1 MKIIIL
7 SFLVCLSFS
16 CKHKPDSDF
25 IDNGIEQETTKG
37 AEEDTATV
45 NVVPENTEDFSVKF
59 KSLEIKQFGK
69 KFFKDFIL
77 NSHDDGEKDD
87 KFYQDIERDFEIVG
101 DKTFFCTTLVI
112 QNNTPNKITSFK
124 LTYFLKAIYADGK
137 TEYWPYGDKT
147 SEENMLDDDYSNGFY
162 SVKQKDIWSPNE
174 IREYYI
180 SSYEGGIFNVPG
192 RSISK
197 KAFER
202 TPTNF
207 TLMIKYKGISVDGE
221 YTQIFSY
228 DILDSWKEY
237 QTKLGLR

>member
-1 MKIIIL
+1 MKKIIL

-16 CKHKPDSDF
+16 CKHKPDANT
-25 IDNGIEQETTKG
+25 IDHGVEK
-37 AEEDTATV
+37 DTATV
-45 NVVPENTEDFSVKF
+45 NKVPANTEDFSIKF
-59 KSLEIKQFGK
+59 KSLEIKQFEK
-69 KFFKDFIL
+69 KFFKDFIV
-77 NSHDDGEKDD
+77 NSHADAEKDD
-87 KFYQDIERDFEIVG
+87 KFYRDFESDFEIVA
-101 DKTFFCTTLVI
+101 DKTFFCTTLAI

-137 TEYWPYGDKT
+137 TEYWPPKDDT
-147 SEENMLDDDYSNGFY
+147 SEESMLDNDYSNGLD
-162 SVKQKDIWSPNE
+162 SVKQKNIWSPNE

-180 SSYEGGIFNVPG
+180 SSYDGGIFYVPG
-192 RSISK
+192 TSISK

-202 TPTNF
+202 TPKNF

-237 QTKLGLR
+237 QSELGLR